1 MFENMKLKK
10 GNSHDKVDRKKG
22 ICYDKSY
29 E

>member
-1 MFENMKLKK
+1 MFENIKLKK
-10 GNSHDKVDRKKG
+10 GNLGDKVDRKKG